1 MEEGFVRS
9 ELGKGFHCAQ
19 IILREALR
27 ARGEENEA
35 LVRAMTGLGNG
46 IGGSGNVC
54 GALTGAVCML
64 SLYAGYATEA
74 EEPDYRLNEMT
85 EELLSWFE
93 ETYDALECE
102 EITDNSASKK
112 TIVCPA
118 LTARTY
124 DKALELLTDYGYRLP
139 DED

>member
-1 MEEGFVRS
+1 MEESFVRS

-19 IILREALR
+19 IILRVALH

-35 LVRAMTGLGNG
+35 LIRAMTGLGNG
-46 IGGSGNVC
+46 LGGTGNVC

-64 SLYAGYATEA
+64 SLYAGRAAED
-74 EEPDYRLNEMT
+74 EEPDYQLNEMT
-85 EELLSWFE
+85 EALVGWFE
-93 ETYDALECE
+93 ETYGSLECE

-112 TIVCPA
+112 AIVCPA

-124 DKALELLTDYGYRLP
+124 DRAMELLTDYGYVFP
-139 DED
+139 D